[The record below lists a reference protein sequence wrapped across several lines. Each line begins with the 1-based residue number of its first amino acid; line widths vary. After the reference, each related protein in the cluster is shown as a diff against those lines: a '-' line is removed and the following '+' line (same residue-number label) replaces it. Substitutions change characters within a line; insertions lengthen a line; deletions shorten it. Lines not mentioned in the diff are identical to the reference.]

1 MIDTRLHNL
10 GLACGYAEI
19 SAEALSVI
27 RKCERGEQITVE
39 EISCLRSMLE
49 IVEDHSIRDAFFRL
63 IVTICPSPEDISTAR
78 AATRDVLKQS
88 LGIVGALSR
97 C

>member
-1 MIDTRLHNL
+1 MIDTRLNDL
-10 GLACGYAEI
+10 GKACGYAEI
-19 SAEALSVI
+19 SAEALHVI
-27 RKCERGEQITVE
+27 RKCEQGKQITVE

-49 IVEDHSIRDAFFRL
+49 IVEDRSIRDAFFRL
-63 IVTICPSPEDISTAR
+63 IVTICPSPEALAVEMS
-78 AATRDVLKQS
+78 ATRDVLQQS